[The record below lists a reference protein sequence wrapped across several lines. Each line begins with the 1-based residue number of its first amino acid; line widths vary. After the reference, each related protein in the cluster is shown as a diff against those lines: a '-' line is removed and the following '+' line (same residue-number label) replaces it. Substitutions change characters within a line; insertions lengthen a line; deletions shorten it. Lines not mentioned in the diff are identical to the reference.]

1 MNVATLKVIIA
12 GREFPLT
19 VDENTH
25 DEVLQAAE
33 SINQKIQQHQQQF
46 KVDVK
51 DALAMCA
58 LEFATLNS
66 QLQKSTQEWHQ
77 AQTEIDA
84 LHFALQSAENI

>member
-1 MNVATLKVIIA
+1 VATLKVTIA
-12 GREFPLT
+12 GKEFPLT

-25 DEVLQAAE
+25 QEVMHAAE

-58 LEFATLNS
+58 LEFATLNT
-66 QLQKSTQEWHQ
+66 QLQKQAKEWQQ
-77 AQTEIDA
+77 AQSEIEA
-84 LHFALQSAENI
+84 LHFTLQSADNL

>member
-1 MNVATLKVIIA
+1 MATLKVIIA
-12 GREFPLT
+12 GKEFPLT

-25 DEVLQAAE
+25 GEVQLAANA
-33 SINQKIQQHQQQF
+33 INQKIQDHQQQF

-66 QLQKSTQEWHQ
+66 QLQKQAKEWQQ
-77 AQTEIDA
+77 AQTEIEA
-84 LHFALQSAENI
+84 LHFTLQNAETL